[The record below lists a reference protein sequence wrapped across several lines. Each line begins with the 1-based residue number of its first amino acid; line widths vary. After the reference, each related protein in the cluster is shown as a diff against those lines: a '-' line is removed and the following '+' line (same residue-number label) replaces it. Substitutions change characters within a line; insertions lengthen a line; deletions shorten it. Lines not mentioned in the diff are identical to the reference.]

1 MWSFL
6 LAIVITTDSF
16 CSYLYS
22 SLDKVFLPLSVF
34 FFLSFFIS
42 FACNFLG
49 LRPTDYFYISI
60 CSVKNF
66 LKLWFVQ
73 LVVDKSSPL
82 SL

>member
-34 FFLSFFIS
+34 FFLS
-42 FACNFLG
+42 CNFLG